1 MSLSHFNRISC
12 KILNKGACNCRS
24 FMPATMLCAPA
35 MSTSVSAIAGKSKFI
50 PIGQVRSSAM
60 STSTSPR
67 KSSLKDT
74 PVKDTM
80 KPEVEVVVKA
90 IVEPESMKTKIKYM
104 WKTYGIIG
112 IGTYLGIYVTTLGS
126 IFLCIDFDVFNAA
139 SVGLDPAGA
148 IKKVRY
154 IHLLIFTTSSPRL
167 TTSILSLCDS
177 TYSFIHAGMHN
188 F

>member
-1 MSLSHFNRISC
+1 
-12 KILNKGACNCRS
+12 
-24 FMPATMLCAPA
+24 
-35 MSTSVSAIAGKSKFI
+35 
-50 PIGQVRSSAM
+50 
-60 STSTSPR
+60 
-67 KSSLKDT
+67 
-74 PVKDTM
+74 M